1 MIILQSLKNKM
12 ISKIKRQ
19 KKFFMTKSRQL
30 KKLKKSVRKIEKKLR
45 YQKPYKIFVDPTFD
59 SCDFDYSAFEK
70 AFGQIKLYT
79 TVCVTKNFKCRF
91 FKFCKIKP
99 CDEKCEKQNLANF
112 CYKKIIGKKGNLKK
126 FIVACGE
133 EEIEKHYL
141 TKRNVP
147 VLYGNGKNIRLNI
160 PEKNKNTNNET
171 IDYDKLDE
179 LLNMEKEKK

>member
-1 MIILQSLKNKM
+1 M
-12 ISKIKRQ
+12 
-19 KKFFMTKSRQL
+19 
-30 KKLKKSVRKIEKKLR
+30 
-45 YQKPYKIFVDPTFD
+45 
-59 SCDFDYSAFEK
+59 
-70 AFGQIKLYT
+70 
-79 TVCVTKNFKCRF
+79 
-91 FKFCKIKP
+91 
-99 CDEKCEKQNLANF
+99 
-112 CYKKIIGKKGNLKK
+112 KK